1 MTEMTR
7 ITTDIPKYL
16 SEYVDEYKALT
27 GISKT
32 RIYTEALKSYLKGK
46 LNKEIK

>member
-1 MTEMTR
+1 MTR

-32 RIYTEALKSYLKGK
+32 RIYKEALKSYLKGK

>member
-1 MTEMTR
+1 MTR

-32 RIYTEALKSYLKGK
+32 RIYTEALKNYLKGK

>member
-1 MTEMTR
+1 MTR